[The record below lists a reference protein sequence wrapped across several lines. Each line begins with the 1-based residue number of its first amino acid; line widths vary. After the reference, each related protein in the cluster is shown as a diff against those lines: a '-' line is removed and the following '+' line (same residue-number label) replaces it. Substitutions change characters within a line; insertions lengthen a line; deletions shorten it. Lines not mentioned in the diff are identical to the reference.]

1 MYGVYLS
8 YWFVAA
14 FFLALFIVLS
24 SLRVSRGCYW
34 IALIAYT
41 LLLVGSAV
49 AATFP
54 MFFNIGMA
62 NALNHGSVSSVAYVG
77 PVLIVVFAAVTPL
90 SLYPFVS
97 PGAGRLIAILFFGT
111 ALVVDTLYTLY
122 RLCTLAAYRM
132 LTEGGPFI
140 GLLILFILLLW
151 VRVYGLRG
159 ATSGPNQTLQ
169 PTHVNK
175 ETWQT
180 SSRLVSSLFHD

>member
-14 FFLALFIVLS
+14 FFLALLIVLS

-41 LLLVGSAV
+41 LLLVGSAI

-62 NALNHGSVSSVAYVG
+62 NAFNRGSVSSVAYVV
-77 PVLIVVFAAVTPL
+77 PVLIVVFAAATPL

-111 ALVVDTLYTLY
+111 ALIVDTLYTLY

-159 ATSGPNQTLQ
+159 ATSGSNKTLQ
-169 PTHVNK
+169 PTP
-175 ETWQT
+175 
-180 SSRLVSSLFHD
+180 SRLVSSRSDD